1 MLPDRGDGSVEA
13 IDSVLTWN
21 LIGSID
27 CDQRELYGK
36 WQSSRN
42 GREPNVGSKTND
54 DSGPN
59 VGCGPPGRR
68 ESGVGRQARF
78 LWPGT
83 GEGRSARPLWPQAG
97 GRPGCG
103 PNVGSGSD
111 VGNGS
116 DVGGI

>member
-42 GREPNVGSKTND
+42 GRGSNVD
-54 DSGPN
+54 
-59 VGCGPPGRR
+59 
-68 ESGVGRQARF
+68 
-78 LWPGT
+78 
-83 GEGRSARPLWPQAG
+83 
-97 GRPGCG
+97 CG
-103 PNVGSGSD
+103 PNVGSGSNVD
-111 VGNGS
+111 CGPGFGRGSGSGSEPGSGFGSPIDRESGVGRQWPARFLWPGNGM
-116 DVGGI
+116 G